1 MLTLG
6 GYVSSTDAAA
16 VQPDSAHTAIALG
29 FTIVPAA
36 LIAVSLLVLRRYRL
50 DQEVSR

>member
-1 MLTLG
+1 MSL
-6 GYVSSTDAAA
+6 APA
-16 VQPDSAHTAIALG
+16 SAHTAITLG

-36 LIAVSLLVLRRYRL
+36 LVAVSLLVLRRYRL